1 MEFRTETGQLVPA
14 VTAAQMR
21 EVDRIA
27 IEQHGLGIL
36 QMMENA
42 GRSLAQHVMEML
54 DGATGPVMVLAGS
67 GGNGGGGVCCARHL
81 HNHGVKVY
89 LALNK
94 SASTLTGATLNQ
106 VFIAQASG
114 LRPIDISEVDDLIDD
129 APIVVDALIGY
140 SLYGSAEGEAA
151 DLIEI
156 ANERAQRILSLDVPS
171 GLNATTG
178 EAEGPVI
185 CPTRTL
191 TLALPKTGL
200 AAVSCELYVADI
212 GIAPALYRQ
221 VGITVGP
228 FFGPAY
234 WVKLAVDS
242 VLP

>member
-21 EVDRIA
+21 EIDRIA
-27 IEQHGLGIL
+27 IEQFGLGIL

-42 GRSLAQHVMEML
+42 GRCLAQNVMEMIG
-54 DGATGPVMVLAGS
+54 GATGPVMVLAGP

-81 HNHGVKVY
+81 HNRGVEVY

-106 VFIAQASG
+106 VFIAQSGG
-114 LRPIDISEVDDLIDD
+114 LRPIDISEVNNLIDD
-129 APIVVDALIGY
+129 VPVVVDALVGY
-140 SLYGSAEGEAA
+140 GLHGAADGEAA
-151 DLIEI
+151 ELIEM
-156 ANERAQRILSLDVPS
+156 ANERARCILSLDVPS

-178 EAEGPVI
+178 ESEGPTI

-200 AAVSCELYVADI
+200 AAAPCELYVADI
-212 GIAPALYRQ
+212 GIAPALYRR
-221 VGITVGP
+221 VGITVTP
-228 FFGPAY
+228 FFGSAY
-234 WVKLAVDS
+234 SVKLV
-242 VLP
+242 VGG